1 MKFQDL
7 NRSRHSACNNI
18 SVIRIVK
25 LTVFFMTAFLIQVS
39 AAGFA
44 QKVTFV
50 KHNASFKELFT
61 EIRKQTGYNVF
72 WQNSKVNE
80 QRKINVA
87 FKGETLQNVLEQ
99 TLSPYSLTYT
109 IVNKTVVIKP
119 QEKSLFEKV
128 VSLFSS
134 IDANGKVLDAE
145 TGLPLPNVNVT
156 LKGTSRRVF
165 TNEKGTFLFK
175 DIKDNDVL
183 VFSYIGYA
191 IIEKTASETMVV
203 QLSPKPQNLDDVVVS
218 TGYQQVRKG
227 AAAGSFSV
235 VTDKDIESTPSLNL
249 MERIAGKV
257 PGVRFDVR
265 NNVIQMRSNNSLV
278 DNVTPPLIVID
289 GFPAANQN
297 LVTIGTSTLD
307 GNPNNAN
314 NYKSAAKPNTSVNAV
329 MNTINPNDIESITF
343 LKDAAAASIWG
354 ASAANGVIVITTKRG
369 QRSAPTINYNTTLS
383 TSAAANFSNAKAM
396 TNAQY
401 IDLEQEMFNKNFFTD
416 PNSNRRA
423 GPVTEAQE
431 WMFRVKR
438 GTATAAQRDSA
449 LNVLGNRSN
458 RNQLRE
464 YLLQRATTQ
473 QHNLSISGGGV
484 NNSYYLS
491 ANYSKDVPIYRS
503 NYGQTYS
510 LTSNLNNDFL
520 NRHIM
525 VATNINYVNSKNQVN
540 GAASQALSTGSKG
553 FAPYEML
560 VDANGNAINKP
571 IAYNQRTADSLQR
584 IGYLPFGYN
593 AIDELNYNNTILA
606 KNSLRLGTSIKGVIT
621 PWLSLSIQGQFQKI
635 LTNEYY
641 LQNQNS
647 YDTRLLINNGTT
659 YNGTIATYGVPKGG
673 VYKTTNG
680 TSDDYSVRGQLNINK
695 SWNNH
700 HIDFLGG
707 SEIRQTKYNG
717 GQQTRYGYNEDI
729 STSVAVNPTVSYAT
743 LFGGTSTLGYLD
755 GNIFKNTK
763 RYLSYFGLATYSFQN
778 KYYASGSVR
787 FDDYTNQG
795 LDRRQRAV
803 PLYSAGL
810 RWNAKRENF
819 LKDVSWVSSLN
830 LRATLGTGGTIP
842 NTGTSYATVSLG
854 SNDPYT
860 GQPTATIFVPAN
872 SQLTWETTRTINE
885 GIDAGFFNDRLSL
898 SADVY
903 QKRNYNLLATLPYNS
918 TYGFTTLQYNA
929 GNAKGHGMEFIIT
942 GIPVATK
949 NWNWNSSF
957 NFSYATNT
965 ITDQRLKSTSTMVG
979 ISQVSDGYPT
989 DNIFVYRWAGLDN
1002 KGLSRIY
1009 GADGAILNSTSSRS
1023 ITNADLVYGG
1033 RTTPPYF
1040 GGWTNTVRYQ
1050 NLSLIVRASYSLGHK
1065 FLMTDIN
1072 TASFPTGTSYSGLVA
1087 NSARL
1092 VNRWRNPG
1100 DEATTNI
1107 PGLGNNNFNNV
1118 PWFINSDY
1126 NLKDAGNV
1134 RLQQVSLNY
1143 NLPQVILRKAP
1154 FLKAVNV
1161 GFSVTNLGLIWRANK
1176 EGVDPDYQV
1185 TGAYNNLPPS
1195 ATYLFNLNVSL

>member
-1 MKFQDL
+1 
-7 NRSRHSACNNI
+7 
-18 SVIRIVK
+18 
-25 LTVFFMTAFLIQVS
+25 MTAFLIQVS

-50 KHNASFKELFT
+50 KQNASFKELFT

-72 WQNSKVNE
+72 WQDNKVNE
-80 QRKINVA
+80 QQKLNVNY
-87 FKGETLQNVLEQ
+87 KGETLQKVLDQ
-99 TLSPYSLTYT
+99 TLIPHALTYT

-119 QEKSLFEKV
+119 QEKTLLQKV
-128 VSLFSS
+128 VSLFSN

-145 TGLPLPNVNVT
+145 TGLPLTNVNVT
-156 LKGTSRRVF
+156 LKGTTRRVF

-191 IIEKTASETMVV
+191 NIEKTASETMVV
-203 QLSPKPQNLDDVVVS
+203 QLSPKPQNLEDVVVS

-227 AAAGSFSV
+227 ATTGSYSV
-235 VTDKDIESTPSLNL
+235 LTDKDIEATPSVNL
-249 MERIAGKV
+249 LERMVGKV

-265 NNVIQMRSNNSLV
+265 NNTIQMRSTNSLSSG
-278 DNVTPPLIVID
+278 NTPPLIVID

-297 LVTIGTSTLD
+297 LVTISTGFAD
-307 GNPNNAN
+307 NSANPNRPN
-314 NYKSAAKPNTSVNAV
+314 NPTTVTKPNTSVNAV

-383 TSAAANFSNAKAM
+383 TSATANFSNAKAM
-396 TNAQY
+396 TNAEY
-401 IDLEQEMFNKNFFTD
+401 IDLEQEMFDKNFFTD

-438 GTATAAQRDSA
+438 GTATIAQRDSA
-449 LNVLGNRSN
+449 LKVLGNRSN
-458 RNQLRE
+458 RDQLRE

-473 QHNLSISGGGV
+473 QHNLSISGGGI
-484 NNSYYLS
+484 NSSYYLS
-491 ANYSKDVPIYRS
+491 ANYSKDVPVYRS

-520 NRHIM
+520 NRHIV
-525 VATNINYVNSKNQVN
+525 VATNINYVNSKSQIN
-540 GAASQALSTGSKG
+540 GAASQALSTGSRG

-560 VDANGNAINKP
+560 VNANGNAISKP

-593 AIDELNYNNTILA
+593 AIDELNYNNTILS
-606 KNSLRLGTSIKGVIT
+606 KNSLRLGTSIKGIIT
-621 PWLSLSIQGQFQKI
+621 SWLTLSVQGQFQKV

-659 YNGTIATYGVPKGG
+659 YTGAIATYGVPKGG
-673 VYKTTNG
+673 IYKTTNG
-680 TSDDYSVRGQLNINK
+680 TYDDYSVRGQLNINK
-695 SWNNH
+695 SWKDH

-707 SEIRQTKYNG
+707 SEIRQFKYNG

-743 LFGGTSTLGYLD
+743 LFGGTSTLGYAD
-755 GNIFKNTK
+755 GNIYKDTK

-795 LDRRQRAV
+795 LDRRQRAI

-810 RWNAKRENF
+810 RWNAKREDF
-819 LKDVSWVSSLN
+819 LKDVSWISSLN
-830 LRATLGTGGTIP
+830 VRATLGTGGSIP
-842 NTGTSYATVSLG
+842 NTGNSYATISLG
-854 SNDPYT
+854 SNDPNT
-860 GQPTATIFVPAN
+860 GQPTASIVVPAN
-872 SQLTWETTRTINE
+872 SQLTWETSRTINE
-885 GIDAGFFNDRLSL
+885 GIDVGFFNDRLSL

-903 QKRNYNLLATLPYNS
+903 QKRNYNLLVNLPYNA
-918 TYGFTTLQYNA
+918 TYGYTSLQYNA
-929 GNAKGHGMEFIIT
+929 GNAKGRGVEFMVT
-942 GIPVATK
+942 GVPVATK
-949 NWNWNSSF
+949 DWNWNSSF

-965 ITDQRLKSTSTMVG
+965 ITDQRLKSTFG
-979 ISQVSDGYPT
+979 IAGLSQVTDGYPS

-1009 GADGAILNSTSSRS
+1009 GADGAILNVNGSRS
-1023 ITNADLVYGG
+1023 VTNADLIYGG

-1050 NLSLIVRASYSLGHK
+1050 NLSLIVRASYSLGYK
-1065 FLMTDIN
+1065 FLMKDIN
-1072 TASFPTGTSYSGLVA
+1072 AESFPTGTSYSGLVA

-1100 DEATTNI
+1100 DEANTNI
-1107 PGLGNNNFNNV
+1107 PGLGNNTFNNV
-1118 PWFINSDY
+1118 PWFVNSDY
-1126 NLKDAGNV
+1126 NLRDAGNV
-1134 RLQQVSLNY
+1134 RLQQLSLNY
-1143 NLPQVILRKAP
+1143 NLPQTILRKAP

-1176 EGVDPDYQV
+1176 DGVDPDYQV
-1185 TGAYNNLPPS
+1185 TGQYTNLPPS